1 MQNTTNLNLK
11 KPEYTDFA
19 DIQDIND
26 NMDILDDAL
35 HDTQNSVATFTSS
48 DVADGSATSWTTV
61 TKVDSG
67 ETHKSIFAKMSQMF
81 KNIRYLYKLLGTT
94 DISAIGN
101 GTVTGGLSSLNS
113 SLSFCWFGDTQKRIV
128 KLQTVVIGTLS
139 ASATYE
145 HTIYISDLSLTSSP
159 YVFTQVEL
167 YTNPGIIESVV
178 LNSTTT
184 QVMIRIKNNHTA
196 TISNI
201 KVHVLIV
208 GAF

>member
-26 NMDILDDAL
+26 NMDMLDEAI

-48 DVADGSATSWTTV
+48 DVADGSATSWTAV

-81 KNIRYLYKLLGTT
+81 KNIRYLYKMLGTT

-113 SLSFCWFGDTQKRIV
+113 SFANYIIKKIV
-128 KLQTVVIGTLS
+128 TGETSSNGNIALDISAVYYTVVAIRVDST
-139 ASATYE
+139 A
-145 HTIYISDLSLTSSP
+145 
-159 YVFTQVEL
+159 
-167 YTNPGIIESVV
+167 PGIALAWNAS
-178 LNSTTT
+178 NSKWYAKILDTNTGA
-184 QVMIRIKNNHTA
+184 IKTNYNVTLMVEYKA
-196 TISNI
+196 VAENI
-201 KVHVLIV
+201 
-208 GAF
+208 

>member
-1 MQNTTNLNLK
+1 
-11 KPEYTDFA
+11 
-19 DIQDIND
+19 
-26 NMDILDDAL
+26 
-35 HDTQNSVATFTSS
+35 
-48 DVADGSATSWTTV
+48 
-61 TKVDSG
+61 
-67 ETHKSIFAKMSQMF
+67 
-81 KNIRYLYKLLGTT
+81 
-94 DISAIGN
+94 
-101 GTVTGGLSSLNS
+101 
-113 SLSFCWFGDTQKRIV
+113 
-128 KLQTVVIGTLS
+128 LQTVVIGTLS

-167 YTNPGIIESVV
+167 YANPGIIESVV

-184 QVMIRIKNNHTA
+184 QVLIRIKNNHTA